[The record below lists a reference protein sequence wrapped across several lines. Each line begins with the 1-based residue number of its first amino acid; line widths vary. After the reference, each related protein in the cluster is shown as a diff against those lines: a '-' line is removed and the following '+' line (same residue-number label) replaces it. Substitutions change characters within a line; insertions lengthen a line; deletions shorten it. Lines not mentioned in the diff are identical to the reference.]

1 MRELG
6 QLWRGEFSLAKTY
19 WLYGIGGLIVLNA
32 LVGGLL
38 IYASQASLSLLSALV
53 LLTLALGA
61 AAYAFIVSVAIW
73 RSAGNQ
79 DSHLVWRGLARLVV
93 VSGGIS
99 AAFAAAGS
107 LGW

>member
-32 LVGGLL
+32 LVGGMLV
-38 IYASQASLSLLSALV
+38 YASQTSLSLLSALS
-53 LLTLALGA
+53 LLGVAFAA

-73 RSAGNQ
+73 RSAGNRG
-79 DSHLVWRGLARLVV
+79 SHVIWRGLARLVV

-99 AAFAAAGS
+99 AAVAAAGS
-107 LGW
+107 FGW